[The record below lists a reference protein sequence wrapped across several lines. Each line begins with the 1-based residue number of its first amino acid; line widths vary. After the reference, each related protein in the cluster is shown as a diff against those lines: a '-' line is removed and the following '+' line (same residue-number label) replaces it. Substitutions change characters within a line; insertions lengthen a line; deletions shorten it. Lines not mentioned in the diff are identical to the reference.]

1 MNSLPNPTVTSHDAT
16 SEAPSP
22 FRSAWPPRPSAFA
35 NRHRVIAAAASI
47 GIGSDLVLHHGV
59 ATLAGTLWATV
70 AAAALW
76 MLAERRAPALYGCLA
91 GVVFPA
97 AVLAWRD
104 AWWLDT
110 LAAGF
115 VVTFLALAA
124 AQARPQQRQLGLR
137 APFVEG
143 VVAFGSLF
151 CGVTSIGRLV
161 GDDTRQRAWKARGA
175 LLMVASV
182 ALGLGSLLLG
192 ADALAQSYVRNLADG
207 RSVTLHASALVVG
220 LICALGL
227 QWLGHYEPPASTGVS
242 VLDERLRHWA
252 IVTTAAVLAIYA
264 TVRVAAAL
272 GGTRYLQS
280 QTGMS
285 YAEYARRGFF
295 SLMVVAAIVIVL
307 VHQWGRDS
315 LTTRWCSCVALALTA
330 VVIGCALQ
338 GLFLYEQAYGQSMK
352 RWVAIS
358 ICVALAV
365 ALTGL
370 AVTLWRGEWAS
381 QVPSLFA
388 AIGVAW
394 FMAIS
399 ALNPEASLAKAN
411 MYDDAPTEAALDIR
425 YLRQLD
431 DDARPT
437 ILAWLSFHGSDN
449 QDTVWLR
456 NRLCALERPALGLL
470 NFNWSRARARDAIAQ
485 FC

>member
-1 MNSLPNPTVTSHDAT
+1 MNSLPNPTVTPDTIARP
-16 SEAPSP
+16 PSP
-22 FRSAWPPRPSAFA
+22 FRVTWPPRRSAFA
-35 NRHRVIAAAASI
+35 NRHRVIAAAAMM
-47 GIGSDLVLHHGV
+47 GIGADLMVHHGV
-59 ATLAGTLWATV
+59 ATLAGTLWATT

-76 MLAERRAPALYGCLA
+76 VLAERRTPTLYGCLA
-91 GVVFPA
+91 GVVLPA

-110 LAAGF
+110 LAVGF

-124 AQARPQQRQLGLR
+124 AQARVRQRQLGLR

-175 LLMVASV
+175 LLMAATVAV
-182 ALGLGSLLLG
+182 GLGSLLLG
-192 ADALAQSYVRNLADG
+192 ADALAQSYLRNLADG
-207 RSVTLHASALVVG
+207 RSATLHASALVAG

-227 QWLGHYEPPASTGVS
+227 QWLGHYEPPVASGVS
-242 VLDERLRHWA
+242 ALDERVRHWA
-252 IVTTAAVLAIYA
+252 VVTTAAVLAMFA
-264 TVRVAAAL
+264 TVRVTAAL
-272 GGTRYLQS
+272 GGTGYLQS

-295 SLMVVAAIVIVL
+295 SLMAVAAMVIVL
-307 VHQWGRDS
+307 VHQWGRDTR
-315 LTTRWCSCVALALTA
+315 TTRWFSLGTLVLTA

-370 AVTLWRGEWAS
+370 AVTLWRSEWARH
-381 QVPSLFA
+381 VPTLFA
-388 AIGVAW
+388 AIGVGW
-394 FMAIS
+394 FVAIS
-399 ALNPEASLAKAN
+399 GLNPEASLATAN
-411 MYDDAPTEAALDIR
+411 MYDDAPTVAAFDVR

-431 DDARPT
+431 DDALPT
-437 ILAWLSFHGSDN
+437 ILAWLSVHGNDN

-456 NRLCALERPALGLL
+456 TRLCALERPALGIF
-470 NFNWSRARARDAIAQ
+470 NFNWSRARAREALAQ
-485 FC
+485 YC